1 MMKFSREKE
10 LYLFHWVV
18 GTQNVKI
25 HLKLLICSFGL
36 TICLEMIDSG
46 QVSIGL
52 KEMSEFFGEGGSKL
66 RAPIRDEGI
75 M

>member
-1 MMKFSREKE
+1 MKFSREKE
-10 LYLFHWVV
+10 LYPFYWVV
-18 GTQNVKI
+18 GTENVKI
-25 HLKLLICSFGL
+25 HLKLLICSFSL
-36 TICLEMIDSG
+36 TICLGMIDSG